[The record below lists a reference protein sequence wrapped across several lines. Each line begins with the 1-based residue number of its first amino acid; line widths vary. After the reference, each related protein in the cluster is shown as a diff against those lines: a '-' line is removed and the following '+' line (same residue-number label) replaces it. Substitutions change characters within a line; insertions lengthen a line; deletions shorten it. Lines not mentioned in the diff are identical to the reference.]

1 MLIYT
6 KCQCSTKQGEYKYS
20 DEELSL
26 LENRLKLVG
35 VKARL
40 IILFL
45 LEKGPHCVCDLTSH
59 TGLSQSLISH
69 HLADLVEACFIS
81 SKKDGKYVEYSLT
94 LTGKELM
101 RTLSDMLI
109 CCSTDSKEGGEE
121 KMKHD
126 KHDCDCDDKKKD
138 CDGGDC
144 CKSEAETK
152 EMSKDDLIAEKISLE
167 KRLKEVTEAISKS
180 R

>member
-1 MLIYT
+1 
-6 KCQCSTKQGEYKYS
+6 
-20 DEELSL
+20 

-45 LEKGPHCVCDLTSH
+45 LDKDPHCVCDLTSH

-94 LTGKELM
+94 PTGKELM
-101 RTLSDMLI
+101 HTLSDMLI

-121 KMKHD
+121 NMNKD
-126 KHDCDCDDKKKD
+126 KHDCDCDDKKDGEKKD
-138 CDGGDC
+138 CDGGEC
-144 CKSEAETK
+144 CKNEAETK

-167 KRLKEVTEAISKS
+167 KRLKEITEVISKS